1 MQGEEGKSN
10 YKEQEQTFGGDCV
23 TILVVVMVLWVYTS
37 IKTQCKYIYGL
48 LYNNYAGIK
57 LKEKHKQDKNV
68 KQGLYLYKTR
78 F

>member
-1 MQGEEGKSN
+1 
-10 YKEQEQTFGGDCV
+10 
-23 TILVVVMVLWVYTS
+23 MVLWVYTS
-37 IKTQCKYIYGL
+37 IKIQCKNIYGL

-68 KQGLYLYKTR
+68 EQDLYLYKTR